1 MQKLRNIERNTYFKN
16 MNIFVMQLKLSY
28 QSDDEL

>member
-16 MNIFVMQLKLSY
+16 MNIFVMELKLYY